1 MLKRILIL
9 IITTLVLFSFFSMN
23 SNAELYGIGQGPTL
37 LDVNVAAGQTVETKM
52 IAYNPFESDV
62 TAEVIVSDN
71 LKDYVKP
78 EPETIFIE
86 KHTTPEKAKTITL
99 AVSVPL
105 FTLGDKD
112 IKGEITLRGTGGMV
126 SPAVGSTFYLHVKGM
141 NTLNLT
147 LITIG
152 IILIIVAIV
161 LFVTKGRKKKTIQ
174 AIDESVEPTEPIDF
188 FP

>member
-1 MLKRILIL
+1 MLKRVLIL
-9 IITTLVLFSFFSMN
+9 ITTTLILFSFFSMN

-86 KHTTPEKAKTITL
+86 KHTTPENAKTITL
-99 AVSVPL
+99 AVSVPI

-112 IKGEITLRGTGGMV
+112 IKGEITLRGTAGMV

-141 NTLNLT
+141 NILNLT

-152 IILIIVAIV
+152 IIVVIVAIV
-161 LFVTKGRKKKTIQ
+161 LFVKKRGKKETIQ
-174 AIDESVEPTEPIDF
+174 ATTEPIEPIDF